1 MSVLRNNFGKRL
13 RQIRRQKDIT
23 QEQLAEAIGVSPTFM
38 SNLERGINGP
48 SFDILQKLTEVLG
61 VPAKEF
67 FDFPEEK

>member
-48 SFDILQKLTEVLG
+48 SFDILQKLTEALG
-61 VPAKEF
+61 VPARDL